1 VARVQFY
8 QTAESVRGSG
18 IVASEALTA
27 DVIVVGG
34 GVAGM
39 LVAYELASGGAK
51 VTVLE
56 SGPTVERGEAVELF
70 RKAVAKVPEC
80 AYPDVPYAPRP
91 SSLDPHSYYVQDGP
105 DLFAATYE
113 RRVGGTTWHWL
124 GTALRL
130 LPSDFNMRST
140 YGVGVDWPIAYADV
154 APWYDRAERELGVS
168 GDANANLGGAPRSGS
183 YPLPPIA
190 QSYLDGRVTAAASTI
205 GLQVAPTPQARNS
218 RAFDGRPPCCGNA
231 SCIPV
236 CPIGAKYDGAVHA
249 QKARAKGVR
258 IVDRAIAYAIDVDSG
273 GKISAVR
280 FKRPDGSSHS
290 ATGKVY
296 VVAAHAIE
304 TPKLLLISRTSA
316 LPNGVAN
323 SSGQVG
329 RNLSDHPTQLSWALA
344 KDPVYPYRGPLS
356 TSGIEMLRE
365 GTFRSKR
372 SAFRIEIGND
382 GWSWPFGWPTDSAK
396 ALVDQGL
403 AGTALQRALDER
415 MQREIRFASLN
426 EQIPDP
432 HNRIVPD
439 FQNRDAIGI
448 PRPKIAYRV
457 DRYALEGM
465 AEARRTHDRLF
476 DALGVTERH
485 HSPSFQS
492 AGHIMGTYRMGDDP
506 KTSVA
511 DPSGRAH
518 DHLNLFF
525 AGSGLF
531 PTFGTANPTLTIAAL
546 ALRTAGAIHSQLA
559 GHNPANRAL

>member
-1 VARVQFY
+1 M
-8 QTAESVRGSG
+8 RGSR
-18 IVASEALTA
+18 IVASETLTA
-27 DVIVVGG
+27 DVVVIGA
-34 GVAGM
+34 GVAG
-39 LVAYELASGGAK
+39 LLIAYELAQTGAS

-56 SGPTVERGEAVELF
+56 SGPSVERGDAVELF

-80 AYPDVPYAPRP
+80 AYSDIAYAPRP

-105 DLFAATYE
+105 DTFAATYE

-130 LPSDFNMRST
+130 LPNDFKMRT
-140 YGVGVDWPIAYADV
+140 AYGVGVDWPIAYTDL

-168 GDANANLGGAPRSGS
+168 GDAKANLGGAPRSGP

-190 QSYLDGRVTAAASTI
+190 QSYLDGRVSAAASKI
-205 GLQVAPTPQARNS
+205 GLEVAPTPQARNS
-218 RAFDGRPPCCGNA
+218 QAYDNRPPCCGNA

-236 CPIGAKYDGAVHA
+236 CPIGAKYDGSVHA

-258 IVDRAIAYAIDVDSG
+258 ILEQSIAFGIDVAGG
-273 GKISAVR
+273 GKIAAIR
-280 FKRPDGSSHS
+280 FKRPDGSTHR
-290 ATGKVY
+290 ATAKVF
-296 VVAAHAIE
+296 VIAAHAVE
-304 TPKLLLISRTSA
+304 TPKLLLASRSST

-329 RNLSDHPTQLSWALA
+329 RNLSDHPTQLSWALT

-356 TSGIEMLRE
+356 TSGIEMLRD
-365 GTFRSKR
+365 GAFRSKR

-396 ALVDQGL
+396 ALIDRGL
-403 AGTALQRALDER
+403 TGAALQRALDER
-415 MQREIRFASLN
+415 MQREIRLASLN
-426 EQIPDP
+426 EQLPDP
-432 HNRIVPD
+432 QNRIVPD
-439 FQNRDAIGI
+439 WDKLDAIGI

-457 DRYALEGM
+457 DEYAREGM
-465 AEARRTHDRLF
+465 AQAQRTHDRLF

-485 HSPSFQS
+485 HSPAFQS

-511 DPSGRAH
+511 DANGRSH
-518 DHLNLFF
+518 DHANLYL

-531 PTFGTANPTLTIAAL
+531 PTFGTGNPTLTIAAL
-546 ALRTAGAIHSQLA
+546 AMRTASAIQRSL
-559 GHNPANRAL
+559 G